1 MQFQGYIFL
10 HFDFLMLSRSVKYL
24 NFTPKKKEKRKKKI
38 GKNETK
44 IRKRKNEEK
53 NWKKTFEKKSRK
65 NRKKIEKKN
74 ETFAFDFCTLCFVL
88 L

>member
-24 NFTPKKKEKRKKKI
+24 NFTPKKKEKRKKNREKRD
-38 GKNETK
+38 KNTK
-44 IRKRKNEEK
+44 KKKRRKKL
-53 NWKKTFEKKSRK
+53 KKTFEKKSRK